1 MEHLIEN
8 CPYVT
13 YNESLQSDIPF
24 LQDYSL
30 HDHMLLQNIEF
41 QIAGKCYSWKMRIRG
56 SMAVAR
62 IVIDPEQWRISVD
75 HTFYEQVVH
84 IKAVLQFIRSAR
96 KEMGDWFH
104 NFNKLNTYFW
114 MENVTK
120 AIETNHKMFAYYE
133 KGWLANA
140 DQLTAFYER
149 KRVKEFAML
158 LNLKFNRTLCVKE
171 NGITFKIL
179 SYIFDFHGLNRSKL
193 FFPSQKRKAAGELFF
208 DN

>member
-13 YNESLQSDIPF
+13 YNESLRSDIPF

-41 QIAGKCYSWKMRIRG
+41 HIASKCYTWKMRIRG
-56 SMAVAR
+56 SMAIAR
-62 IVIDPEQWRISVD
+62 LVIDPEQWRVSSNED
-75 HTFYEQVVH
+75 TFYQQMVH
-84 IKAVLQFIRSAR
+84 HKAVLQFIRSSR

-104 NFNKLNTYFW
+104 NFNKLDTYFW

-120 AIETNHKMFAYYE
+120 AIEINHKMFAYYE
-133 KGWLANA
+133 KGWIANTE
-140 DQLTAFYER
+140 QLTASYER
-149 KRVKEFAML
+149 KRIKEFAML
-158 LNLKFNRTLCVKE
+158 LNLKFYRTLRIKE

-179 SYIFDFHGLNRSKL
+179 SFIFDFHRLNRSKL
-193 FFPSQKRKAAGELFF
+193 FFPTLKRKELFF